1 MLSVNTGGMY
11 YSNLSSSELS
21 ALNNLKYDGNI
32 VIKEGDKGSA
42 VVVWDRGDYIEAA
55 NRQLGDLFSKPFSN
69 FVPPKDCLNIR

>member
-11 YSNLSSSELS
+11 YSNLSSFELS

-42 VVVWDRGDYIEAA
+42 VVVWDRGGLH
-55 NRQLGDLFSKPFSN
+55 RSG
-69 FVPPKDCLNIR
+69 